1 MIRTEAAAVTPV
13 NPARADVA
21 LGVAVGAVGILV
33 IALTVPEFVAVVA
46 LPVLGAGALA
56 VIDQRTTRIATAH
69 AIALAV
75 VTAAAVAIGIAVD
88 RGSWWSVLA
97 GAALWAVPLFL
108 MAVAGG
114 FGGGDF
120 KYACS
125 LGALAGWVSVSCSL
139 TGLLLAVLV
148 AALEGV
154 ALAVRRRT
162 TRTQVPLGVPLF
174 VGAVAAIAL
183 QAVVA

>member
-1 MIRTEAAAVTPV
+1 M
-13 NPARADVA
+13 
-21 LGVAVGAVGILV
+21 
-33 IALTVPEFVAVVA
+33 
-46 LPVLGAGALA
+46 
-56 VIDQRTTRIATAH
+56 
-69 AIALAV
+69 
-75 VTAAAVAIGIAVD
+75 
-88 RGSWWSVLA
+88 LA
-97 GAALWAVPLFL
+97 GAAMWAVPLFL
-108 MAVAGG
+108 LAVAGG

-125 LGALAGWVSVSCSL
+125 LGALTGWVSLSCSL

-154 ALAVRRRT
+154 ALAVLRRT

-183 QAVVA
+183 QAVLA

>member
-1 MIRTEAAAVTPV
+1 M
-13 NPARADVA
+13 
-21 LGVAVGAVGILV
+21 
-33 IALTVPEFVAVVA
+33 IALTVPEFVAVAA
-46 LPVLGAGALA
+46 LPVLGAGVLA

-69 AIALAV
+69 AVALAV
-75 VTAAAVAIGIAVD
+75 VTVAAVAIGIAVD

-108 MAVAGG
+108 LAVAGG

-125 LGALAGWVSVSCSL
+125 LGALAGWVSLSCSL

-154 ALAVRRRT
+154 ALAVRSADDTNPGTARGAAVRGRRRGDRPASRPGLGACVPALRRT
-162 TRTQVPLGVPLF
+162 RHGPSGPSR
-174 VGAVAAIAL
+174 GWADG
-183 QAVVA
+183 